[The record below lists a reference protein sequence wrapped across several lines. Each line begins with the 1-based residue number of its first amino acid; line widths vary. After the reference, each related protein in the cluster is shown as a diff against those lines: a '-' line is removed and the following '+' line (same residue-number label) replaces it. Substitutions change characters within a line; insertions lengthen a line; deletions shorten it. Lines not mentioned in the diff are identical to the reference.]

1 MRNNLKKAR
10 NAAGLTHRQMA
21 IMLGIHERYY
31 KAVESGERLG
41 AIWMWDRL
49 EDLFGINQRVLRE
62 NHPGTGDSRQ
72 IRPDNQQS

>member
-10 NAAGLTHRQMA
+10 NAAGLTHRKMA

-49 EDLFGINQRVLRE
+49 EDLIGINQRVLRE
-62 NHPGTGDSRQ
+62 IHPGPR
-72 IRPDNQQS
+72 DNQ

>member
-1 MRNNLKKAR
+1 MRYNLKNAR
-10 NAAGLTHRQMA
+10 KAAGLTHRQMA

-62 NHPGTGDSRQ
+62 IHPGTEDSRQ
-72 IRPDNQQS
+72 THQDSRQS